1 MPLCNWRQKT
11 SVFCFSA
18 CSVTQSCLIL
28 CDSLD
33 YSLPG
38 SSVDVISQARIL
50 ECFAISS
57 CRGSFPSRDSTH
69 ISCVSFIGSGFFVE
83 PSGKPLIAFVH
94 KWYLDKIYHWG
105 SCSPKKKNFLL
116 PSDIALICW
125 IDMPSLCKKYMQWQ
139 KLINKLEMMMGCY
152 EYRISRCRNNHRIHR
167 ELALSVFTSI

>member
-18 CSVTQSCLIL
+18 YSVTQSCLIL

-38 SSVDVISQARIL
+38 SSVYVISQARIL

-105 SCSPKKKNFLL
+105 SCSPKKKTFYYLQIL
-116 PSDIALICW
+116 HWYAELICPAYAKNICNGKSSSTNW
-125 IDMPSLCKKYMQWQ
+125 KWWWDAMST
-139 KLINKLEMMMGCY
+139 G
-152 EYRISRCRNNHRIHR
+152 
-167 ELALSVFTSI
+167 